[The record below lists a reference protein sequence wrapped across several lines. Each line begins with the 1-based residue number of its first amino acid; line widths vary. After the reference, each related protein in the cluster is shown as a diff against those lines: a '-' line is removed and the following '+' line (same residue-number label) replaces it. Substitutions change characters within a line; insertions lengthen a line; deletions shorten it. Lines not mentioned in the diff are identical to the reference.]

1 MYSLLLTESHPLN
14 LHKTIQIHG
23 IRFAYWNLR
32 QYGASR
38 YQAIRAIL
46 FAI

>member
-1 MYSLLLTESHPLN
+1 MYSLLLTESHPFTLRN
-14 LHKTIQIHG
+14 TIQIYG